1 MLHTRPVRSLFLT
14 ALLLTGLAASAQPAP
29 EPMPQPRPPMAPGVR
44 TIRVEGTGEVKAQP
58 DEAFIDLA
66 VDTVAPN
73 AKAAS
78 EQNAKRMEKVIAAL
92 TSAGIAKRDIQTR
105 NYAVYPEYAPP
116 APNEQEPKLRGY
128 RVSNVVSVHVTEL
141 SRVGSLL
148 DQALAAGANR
158 VDQVR
163 FGLSRQDAVQG
174 EALRQAVAR
183 ARKSAEVLAAALN
196 VKLGTVLDANT
207 VTEPPTLYPARMAM
221 VEMAADSRAATT
233 PIQPEEQT
241 VQAKVTLIFVIEPLK

>member
-1 MLHTRPVRSLFLT
+1 MLHPRPVRPWLLT
-14 ALLLTGLAASAQPAP
+14 ALLLTGMVASAQPGPVSA
-29 EPMPQPRPPMAPGVR
+29 QRPLVDPIAR

-66 VDTVAPN
+66 VETLAPN

-92 TSAGIAKRDIQTR
+92 TSAGIARREIQTR
-105 NYAVYPEYAPP
+105 NYTVYPDYAPQGP
-116 APNEQEPKLRGY
+116 MEPEPKLRGY

-148 DQALAAGANR
+148 DQALASGANR

-174 EALRQAVAR
+174 EALRQAVTR

-196 VKLGTVLDANT
+196 VKLGAVLDAST
-207 VTEPPTLYPARMAM
+207 VTEPPRLYSANIGMA
-221 VEMAADSRAATT
+221 EMADARSATT

-241 VQAKVTLIFVIEPLK
+241 VQAKVTLIYVIEPLK

>member
-1 MLHTRPVRSLFLT
+1 MLHARPIRSWLLT
-14 ALLLTGLAASAQPAP
+14 AVLLATLGASAQPVSA
-29 EPMPQPRPPMAPGVR
+29 PRPPLDPAVR
-44 TIRVEGTGEVKAQP
+44 TLRVEGTGEVKAQP

-66 VDTVAPN
+66 VETLAPN
-73 AKAAS
+73 AKTAG
-78 EQNAKRMEKVIAAL
+78 EQNAKKMEKVIAAL
-92 TSAGIAKRDIQTR
+92 TSAGIARKEIQTR
-105 NYAVYPEYAPP
+105 NYSVYPDYAPP
-116 APNEQEPKLRGY
+116 APNETEPKLKGY
-128 RVSNVVSVHVTEL
+128 RVSNVVSVHITEL

-163 FGLSRQDAVQG
+163 FGLSKQDAVQG

-196 VKLGTVLDANT
+196 VKLGAVLDAST
-207 VTEPPTLYPARMAM
+207 VTESPQLYPARFAMAEASSDAR
-221 VEMAADSRAATT
+221 VAT

-241 VQAKVTLIFVIEPLK
+241 VQAKVTLIYVIEPLR

>member
-1 MLHTRPVRSLFLT
+1 MLPARPVRSLFLT
-14 ALLLTGLAASAQPAP
+14 ALLLTGLVASAQP
-29 EPMPQPRPPMAPGVR
+29 EPVSQPRPPVDPAVR

-66 VDTVAPN
+66 VETVAPN
-73 AKAAS
+73 AKAAG

-92 TSAGIAKRDIQTR
+92 TSAGIARREIQTR
-105 NYAVYPEYAPP
+105 NYAVYPDYAPQG
-116 APNEQEPKLRGY
+116 PNETEPKLRGY
-128 RVSNVVSVHVTEL
+128 RVTNTVSVHVTEL

-196 VKLGTVLDANT
+196 VKLGAVLDAST
-207 VTEPPTLYPARMAM
+207 VTEPPRLYPANIAMAE
-221 VEMAADSRAATT
+221 VADARSATT

-241 VQAKVTLIFVIEPLK
+241 VQAKVTLIYVIEPAR

>member
-1 MLHTRPVRSLFLT
+1 MLSARPVRSLLLT
-14 ALLLTGLAASAQPAP
+14 ALLFTGLAASAQPEAA
-29 EPMPQPRPPMAPGVR
+29 PQPRPPVDLNVR

-73 AKAAS
+73 AKAAG

-92 TSAGIAKRDIQTR
+92 TSAGIAKRDLQTR
-105 NYAVYPEYAPP
+105 NYAVYPEYGQPL
-116 APNEQEPKLRGY
+116 PNEQEPKLRGY
-128 RVSNVVSVHVTEL
+128 RVSNVLSVHVTDL
-141 SRVGSLL
+141 SKVGSLL

-163 FGLSRQDAVQG
+163 FGLSREDSVQG

-196 VKLGTVLDANT
+196 VKLGAVLDAST
-207 VTEPPTLYPARMAM
+207 VTEPPRLYPARMAM
-221 VEMAADSRAATT
+221 AEMADARGATT

-241 VQAKVTLIFVIEPLK
+241 VQAKVTLIYVIEPVK

>member
-1 MLHTRPVRSLFLT
+1 
-14 ALLLTGLAASAQPAP
+14 
-29 EPMPQPRPPMAPGVR
+29 
-44 TIRVEGTGEVKAQP
+44 
-58 DEAFIDLA
+58 
-66 VDTVAPN
+66 
-73 AKAAS
+73 
-78 EQNAKRMEKVIAAL
+78 MEKVIAAL

-163 FGLSRQDAVQG
+163 FGLSRQDAVQA

-196 VKLGTVLDANT
+196 VKLGAVLDANT
-207 VTEPPTLYPARMAM
+207 VTEPPVLYPARMAM
-221 VEMAADSRAATT
+221 TEMAADSRAATT

-241 VQAKVTLIFVIEPLK
+241 VQAKVTLIFVIEPAK

>member
-1 MLHTRPVRSLFLT
+1 MLHPVRPWLLT
-14 ALLLTGLAASAQPAP
+14 AVLLTGLVASAQAP
-29 EPMPQPRPPMAPGVR
+29 SVPVPRPPVDPLVR

-66 VDTVAPN
+66 VETLAPTAKVAG
-73 AKAAS
+73 
-78 EQNAKRMEKVIAAL
+78 EQNAKKMEKVIAAL
-92 TSAGIAKRDIQTR
+92 TSAGIARRDIQTR
-105 NYAVYPEYAPP
+105 NYSVYPDYAPP
-116 APNEQEPKLRGY
+116 APHEQEPKLRGY
-128 RVSNVVSVHVTEL
+128 RVSNTVSIHVTEL

-163 FGLSRQDAVQG
+163 FGLSREDAVQG

-196 VKLGTVLDANT
+196 VKLGAVLDVST
-207 VTEPPTLYPARMAM
+207 VTAPPQLYPARFAMAE
-221 VEMAADSRAATT
+221 VADARAATT

-241 VQAKVTLIFVIEPLK
+241 VQAKVTLIYVIESAK

>member
-1 MLHTRPVRSLFLT
+1 MLT
-14 ALLLTGLAASAQPAP
+14 AVLLTGLVATAQSPSVP
-29 EPMPQPRPPMAPGVR
+29 VPRPPVDPLVR

-66 VDTVAPN
+66 VETLAPT
-73 AKAAS
+73 AKAAG

-92 TSAGIAKRDIQTR
+92 TSAGIARRDIQTR
-105 NYAVYPEYAPP
+105 NYSVYPDYAPQG
-116 APNEQEPKLRGY
+116 PNEQEPKLRGY
-128 RVSNVVSVHVTEL
+128 RVSNLVSAHVTEL

-163 FGLSRQDAVQG
+163 FGLSREDAVQG

-183 ARKSAEVLAAALN
+183 ARKSAEVLAASLN
-196 VKLGTVLDANT
+196 VKLGAVLDVST
-207 VTEPPTLYPARMAM
+207 VTEPPRLYAARFAMAE
-221 VEMAADSRAATT
+221 VADARASTT

-241 VQAKVTLIFVIEPLK
+241 VQAKVTLIFAIEAAR

>member
-1 MLHTRPVRSLFLT
+1 MLHPRPVRPWILT
-14 ALLLTGLAASAQPAP
+14 ALLLTGMVAAAQPAP
-29 EPMPQPRPPMAPGVR
+29 VSAPRPQVDPTAR

-66 VDTVAPN
+66 VETLAPT

-92 TSAGIAKRDIQTR
+92 TSAGIARREIQTR
-105 NYAVYPEYAPP
+105 NYAVYPDYGPP
-116 APNEQEPKLRGY
+116 APNETEPKLRGY

-196 VKLGTVLDANT
+196 VKLGAVLDAST
-207 VTEPPTLYPARMAM
+207 VTEPPRLYPANFAMA
-221 VEMAADSRAATT
+221 EMADARATTT

-241 VQAKVTLIFVIEPLK
+241 VQAKVTLIFLIEAAK

>member
-1 MLHTRPVRSLFLT
+1 MFNVRPIRSWLLSAVMLTSMGAFAQGP
-14 ALLLTGLAASAQPAP
+14 AA
-29 EPMPQPRPPMAPGVR
+29 PRPAVDPAAR
-44 TIRVEGTGEVKAQP
+44 TLRVEGTGEVKAQP

-66 VDTVAPN
+66 VETLAPN
-73 AKAAS
+73 AKVAG
-78 EQNAKRMEKVIAAL
+78 EQNAKKMEKVIGAL
-92 TSAGIAKRDIQTR
+92 TGAGIARKEIQTR
-105 NYAVYPEYAPP
+105 NFSVYPDYGPP
-116 APNEQEPKLRGY
+116 APNETEPKLKGY
-128 RVSNVVSVHVTEL
+128 RVSNLVSVHVTEL

-163 FGLSRQDAVQG
+163 FGLAKQDAVQG

-196 VKLGTVLDANT
+196 VKLGAVVDAST
-207 VTEPPTLYPARMAM
+207 VTEPPQLYPARFAMA
-221 VEMAADSRAATT
+221 EAADARVAT

-241 VQAKVTLIFVIEPLK
+241 VSAKVTLIYVIESAK

>member
-1 MLHTRPVRSLFLT
+1 MPAARPVRSLFLT
-14 ALLLTGLAASAQPAP
+14 ALLLTSLVASAQP
-29 EPMPQPRPPMAPGVR
+29 EPVSQPRPPVDTAVR

-66 VDTVAPN
+66 VETVAPN
-73 AKAAS
+73 AKAAG

-92 TSAGIAKRDIQTR
+92 TSAGIARREIQTR
-105 NYAVYPEYAPP
+105 NYSVYPEYAPP
-116 APNEQEPKLRGY
+116 APNEQEPKLKGY

-163 FGLSRQDAVQG
+163 FGLSREDAVQG

-183 ARKSAEVLAAALN
+183 ARRSAEVLAAALN
-196 VKLGTVLDANT
+196 VKLGAVLDAST
-207 VTEPPTLYPARMAM
+207 VTEPPRLYPARLAMA
-221 VEMAADSRAATT
+221 EMADARATTT

-241 VQAKVTLIFVIEPLK
+241 VQAKVTLIYVIESAK

>member
-1 MLHTRPVRSLFLT
+1 MFARPVRSLLLT
-14 ALLLTGLAASAQPAP
+14 AVLFTGATAVAQSLPVSSPRAQAPAAA
-29 EPMPQPRPPMAPGVR
+29 R

-58 DEAFIDLA
+58 DEAFIDVA
-66 VDTVAPN
+66 VETLAPN
-73 AKAAS
+73 VKAAG

-105 NYAVYPEYAPP
+105 NYSVYPDYAPP
-116 APNEQEPKLRGY
+116 LPNQTEPKLRGY
-128 RVSNVVSVHVTEL
+128 RVSNLVSVHVKDL
-141 SRVGSLL
+141 SRVGPLL

-158 VDQVR
+158 VDSVR
-163 FGLSRQDAVQG
+163 FGLSRQEAVQG

-196 VKLGTVLDANT
+196 VKLGAVVDASTVM
-207 VTEPPTLYPARMAM
+207 EPPQFYPARFAM
-221 VEMAADSRAATT
+221 TEAAADGRGMST

-241 VQAKVTLIFVIEPLK
+241 VPARVTLTFVIE

>member
-1 MLHTRPVRSLFLT
+1 MFHARPVRPWLLT
-14 ALLLTGLAASAQPAP
+14 ALLLTGMVATAQPEPAP
-29 EPMPQPRPPMAPGVR
+29 TPASTPRPPVDPRVR

-66 VDTVAPN
+66 VETLAPN
-73 AKAAS
+73 AKAAG

-92 TSAGIAKRDIQTR
+92 TSAGIARRDIQTR

-116 APNEQEPKLRGY
+116 GPNEQEPKLRGY
-128 RVSNVVSVHVTEL
+128 RVSNMVSVHVTEL

-163 FGLSRQDAVQG
+163 FGLTREDAVQG

-196 VKLGTVLDANT
+196 VRLGAVLDAST
-207 VTEPPTLYPARMAM
+207 VTEPPRFHPAQVA
-221 VEMAADSRAATT
+221 MAADARGATTT
-233 PIQPEEQT
+233 PIQPEEQL
-241 VQAKVTLIFVIEPLK
+241 VQAKVTLIYVIEPAK

>member
-1 MLHTRPVRSLFLT
+1 MLHPRPVRSWLLT
-14 ALLLTGLAASAQPAP
+14 ALLLTGMVASAQPAP
-29 EPMPQPRPPMAPGVR
+29 VSTQRPLVDPIAR

-66 VDTVAPN
+66 VETLAPN

-92 TSAGIAKRDIQTR
+92 TSAGIARREIQTR
-105 NYAVYPEYAPP
+105 NYTVSTDYAPQGP
-116 APNEQEPKLRGY
+116 MEPEPKLRGY
-128 RVSNVVSVHVTEL
+128 RVRNVVSVHVTEL

-196 VKLGTVLDANT
+196 VKLGAVLDAST
-207 VTEPPTLYPARMAM
+207 VTEPPRLYSANIDMA
-221 VEMAADSRAATT
+221 EMADARSVTT
-233 PIQPEEQT
+233 PISPEEQT
-241 VQAKVTLIFVIEPLK
+241 VQAKVTLIYVIEPLK

>member
-1 MLHTRPVRSLFLT
+1 MLHAKSVRSLLLT
-14 ALLLTGLAASAQPAP
+14 AMLFTALGASAQPAA
-29 EPMPQPRPPMAPGVR
+29 PRPPLDPAVR
-44 TIRVEGTGEVKAQP
+44 TLRVEGTGEVKAQP

-66 VDTVAPN
+66 VETLAPN
-73 AKAAS
+73 AKTAG
-78 EQNAKRMEKVIAAL
+78 EQNAKKMEKVIAAL
-92 TSAGIAKRDIQTR
+92 TSAGIARKDIQTR
-105 NYAVYPEYAPP
+105 NYSVYPDYGPP
-116 APNEQEPKLRGY
+116 APNETEPKLKGY
-128 RVSNVVSVHVTEL
+128 RVSNLVGVHLTEL

-163 FGLSRQDAVQG
+163 FGLAKQDAVQG

-196 VKLGTVLDANT
+196 VKLGAVVDAST
-207 VTEPPTLYPARMAM
+207 VTESPQMYPARFAMA
-221 VEMAADSRAATT
+221 EAADARVAT

-241 VQAKVTLIFVIEPLK
+241 VQAKVTLIYVIEPLK

>member
-1 MLHTRPVRSLFLT
+1 MPYARPVRKLLFAAMWLTSLV
-14 ALLLTGLAASAQPAP
+14 AAAQSTPT
-29 EPMPQPRPPMAPGVR
+29 PRPLVDPQVR

-66 VDTVAPN
+66 VETLAAT
-73 AKAAS
+73 AKAAG

-92 TSAGIAKRDIQTR
+92 TSAGIARRDIQTR
-105 NYAVYPEYAPP
+105 NYAVYPDYGPP
-116 APNEQEPKLRGY
+116 APHEQEPKLRGY
-128 RVSNVVSVHVTEL
+128 RVSNLVTVHVTEL

-163 FGLSRQDAVQG
+163 FGLSREDAVQG

-183 ARKSAEVLAAALN
+183 ARKSAEVLAASLN
-196 VKLGTVLDANT
+196 VKLGAVLDAST
-207 VTEPPTLYPARMAM
+207 VTEPPRLYPAQFAMA
-221 VEMAADSRAATT
+221 EAADARAATT

-241 VQAKVTLIFVIEPLK
+241 VQAKVTLIYVIEPVK

>member
-1 MLHTRPVRSLFLT
+1 MLHPRPVRSWLLT
-14 ALLLTGLAASAQPAP
+14 ALLLTGTVASAQQPGPVAA
-29 EPMPQPRPPMAPGVR
+29 PRPLVDPTAR

-66 VDTVAPN
+66 VETVAPS
-73 AKAAS
+73 AKASS
-78 EQNAKRMEKVIAAL
+78 EQNAKRMEKVIASL
-92 TSAGIAKRDIQTR
+92 TSAGIARREIQTR
-105 NYAVYPEYAPP
+105 NYAVYPDYAPQG
-116 APNEQEPKLRGY
+116 PNETEPKLRGY
-128 RVSNVVSVHVTEL
+128 RVTNTVSVHVTEL

-174 EALRQAVAR
+174 EALRQGVAR

-196 VKLGTVLDANT
+196 VKLGAVLDAST
-207 VTEPPTLYPARMAM
+207 VTEPPRLYPANIAMA
-221 VEMAADSRAATT
+221 EMADARSVTT

-241 VQAKVTLIFVIEPLK
+241 VQAKVTLIYVIEPAR

>member
-14 ALLLTGLAASAQPAP
+14 ALLLTGFVASAQP
-29 EPMPQPRPPMAPGVR
+29 EPVPQPRPPVSAGLR

-78 EQNAKRMEKVIAAL
+78 EQNAKKMEKVIAAL

-105 NYAVYPEYAPP
+105 NYAVYPDYAPP

-163 FGLSRQDAVQG
+163 FGLSRQDTVQG

-196 VKLGTVLDANT
+196 VKLGAVLDANT
-207 VTEPPTLYPARMAM
+207 VTEPPMLYPARMAM
-221 VEMAADSRAATT
+221 AEMAADGRGTTT

-241 VQAKVTLIFVIEPLK
+241 VQAKVTLIFVIEPVK